1 MSVALL
7 HLIIT
12 MVGLGVLGVSALLA
26 LIRIA
31 RGPSILDRVVGTD
44 VLIAVVIAAL
54 VLEAV
59 VHRHSTTVPIML
71 VLSLVGFAAAV
82 SVARLVA
89 AREAPRMRHRRP
101 GHRLADDAGDDH
113 DEKDRGEGTGR

>member
-1 MSVALL
+1 MSVTLL

-71 VLSLVGFAAAV
+71 VLSLVGFAGAV

-89 AREAPRMRHRRP
+89 AREAPRLRHR
-101 GHRLADDAGDDH
+101 LVDDAGDDH
-113 DEKDRGEGTGR
+113 DQQDRGDGDRR